1 LRNTVNH
8 IDVKLSLQVELSK
21 DADKNLNVYIQHLV
35 ICTSSQ
41 NAVRDVCCSKG
52 KGRHTPLERIADGR
66 SSLFHRLCTQ
76 HMARLTVTFPA
87 AERHRPMT
95 GTKLYCLVTGGQG
108 CEQLAQSRYAATPRP
123 GVKPA
128 TSLSQLRRPNR
139 VNCAGTSPRLFYY
152 CINIVLMNLYAVQK
166 SKKFSIVFT
175 ARAMLALQALY

>member
-1 LRNTVNH
+1 MRNTVNH

-95 GTKLYCLVTGGQG
+95 GTKLYCLVTEAHRCNNLPKARSTQPCIPPGS
-108 CEQLAQSRYAATPRP
+108 LSRVPGSA
-123 GVKPA
+123 GVK
-128 TSLSQLRRPNR
+128 
-139 VNCAGTSPRLFYY
+139 AGISPLPGGR
-152 CINIVLMNLYAVQK
+152 
-166 SKKFSIVFT
+166 
-175 ARAMLALQALY
+175 